1 MRWVHLA
8 VIVLFAAAILIFAVQ
23 NFQTITVSF
32 LGSSARMP
40 LALLA
45 GIVYL
50 LGMVTGGSLLS
61 LLRWSLEGSRR
72 RASSMP

>member
-8 VIVLFAAAILIFAVQ
+8 VIVLFVAVILIFAVQ
-23 NFQTITVSF
+23 NFQIITVSF

-40 LALLA
+40 LALLS

-72 RASSMP
+72 RTSSLP

>member
-8 VIVLFAAAILIFAVQ
+8 VIVLFAVVVVIFAVQ
-23 NFQTITVSF
+23 NFQIITVSF

-40 LALLA
+40 LALLV

-50 LGMVTGGSLLS
+50 LGMMTGGSLLS
-61 LLRWSLEGSRR
+61 LLRWSLEGSRQ
-72 RASSMP
+72 RASGLP

>member
-1 MRWVHLA
+1 LA